1 MQATTKPAQGRGV
14 PPAPAAPAAPVAPGT
29 PPAPPAPPA
38 PRKTPAQNVR
48 VDITITDTFGTGPTK
63 KTVSLLLA
71 DGRPG
76 SIRSSMSVPQSVAS
90 PAPQGIATTGMFT
103 YVTISLNVD
112 ATPEVMPDGRIFLTM
127 SVQYTPDSS
136 AQEPGG
142 AKKPGSLNEVL
153 SVVLSDGKQTL
164 LSQSADPQGDRK
176 VTLEATASVVK

>member
-1 MQATTKPAQGRGV
+1 
-14 PPAPAAPAAPVAPGT
+14 
-29 PPAPPAPPA
+29 
-38 PRKTPAQNVR
+38 

-76 SIRSSMSVPQSVAS
+76 SIRSSMSVPQSVAGT
-90 PAPQGIATTGMFT
+90 PQPTTPIFT